1 MRRRGFNGW
10 LASGWAAAMLAGWP
24 REALAQASPGEVDP
38 SGQRGPESGRT
49 AAEAALAPEVAAF
62 VAEVSA
68 RHGFDPVALSA
79 LLAAVRPQ
87 PRVLA
92 AMQAQS
98 QPRPWY
104 DYRAAFVN
112 RSRVAGGVRFWGE
125 HQAPLERAHAAY
137 GVPPELVVA
146 TIAAETLFGR
156 QMGTHPV
163 LDTLAALAF
172 GFPRRAEF
180 FRGELEQFL
189 LLVRDLDMD
198 PARPVGSFAGAMGI
212 PQFMPS
218 SYRRLAVDFD
228 GDGRIDLWR
237 SPADAIGSVANYYRA
252 HGWVT
257 DGPVAVAVE
266 AAADVAQAQ
275 AARGIRPH
283 TAVGDLRELGIAVP
297 ADIDPGL
304 PAMVFPL
311 AFREGTRYWAG
322 FDNFF
327 VITRYNRAIHYA
339 MAVHELAVDIRA
351 ARGAGDGVAAAPAET
366 AKGMPRANGASRRER
381 ASRRPPRPAS
391 R

>member
-1 MRRRGFNGW
+1 MRRRGFIGW
-10 LASGWAAAMLAGWP
+10 VASGLAGGVVAGSSS
-24 REALAQASPGEVDP
+24 EALAQAGAAETTVA
-38 SGQRGPESGRT
+38 SGAAPAESGRAT
-49 AAEAALAPEVAAF
+49 AVLAPEVAAF
-62 VAEVSA
+62 VAEVAS
-68 RHGFDPVALSA
+68 RHGFDPAALSA

-98 QPRPWY
+98 LPRPWY

-112 RSRVAGGVRFWGE
+112 RTRVAGGARFWRENAGVLA
-125 HQAPLERAHAAY
+125 QAEASQ

-189 LLVRDLDMD
+189 LLARELELD

-218 SYRRLAVDFD
+218 SYRRFAVDFD

-237 SPADAIGSVANYYRA
+237 SAADAIGSVANYYRA

-257 DGPVAVAVE
+257 GGPVAVPVDAPVE
-266 AAADVAQAQ
+266 TAQAQ

-283 TAVGDLRELGIAVP
+283 TSVAELRGLGIAIPGEVD
-297 ADIDPGL
+297 AGL

-311 AFREGTRYWAG
+311 VFRDGTRYWVG

-339 MAVHELAVDIRA
+339 MAVFELAREIRA
-351 ARGAGDGVAAAPAET
+351 ARPGSTAAP
-366 AKGMPRANGASRRER
+366 
-381 ASRRPPRPAS
+381 
-391 R
+391 

>member
-1 MRRRGFNGW
+1 MQRRGFIGW
-10 LASGWAAAMLAGWP
+10 MAGAVAGGVPAAWPDVAG
-24 REALAQASPGEVDP
+24 AQAEPASPG
-38 SGQRGPESGRT
+38 
-49 AAEAALAPEVAAF
+49 AAAGAVPGANASAVRPALAPEVAAF
-62 VAEVSA
+62 VAEMSS
-68 RHGFDPVALSA
+68 RHGFDPEALAA
-79 LLAAVRPQ
+79 LMAAVRPQ
-87 PRVLA
+87 PRVLS

-112 RSRVAGGVRFWGE
+112 RTRVAGGVRFWNE
-125 HQAPLERAHAAY
+125 NVEPLARAETVY

-163 LDTLAALAF
+163 LDTLSALAF

-180 FRGELEQFL
+180 FRSELEHFL
-189 LLVRDLDMD
+189 LLARDLDLD
-198 PARPVGSFAGAMGI
+198 PARPLGSFAGAMGI

-237 SPADAIGSVANYYRA
+237 SAADAIGSVANYYRA

-257 DGPVAVAVE
+257 GGPVALPVE
-266 AAADVAQAQ
+266 APADLARAQAE
-275 AARGIRPH
+275 RGIRPH
-283 TAVGDLRELGIAVP
+283 TPAGELRAMGIAVP
-297 ADIDPGL
+297 DQIDAGVQ
-304 PAMVFPL
+304 AMVFPL
-311 AFREGTRYWAG
+311 VFREGTRYWAG

-351 ARGAGDGVAAAPAET
+351 ARASGDAAAAAPSPSRVEAT
-366 AKGMPRANGASRRER
+366 PRRAGATRRSSAKASR
-381 ASRRPPRPAS
+381 
-391 R
+391 